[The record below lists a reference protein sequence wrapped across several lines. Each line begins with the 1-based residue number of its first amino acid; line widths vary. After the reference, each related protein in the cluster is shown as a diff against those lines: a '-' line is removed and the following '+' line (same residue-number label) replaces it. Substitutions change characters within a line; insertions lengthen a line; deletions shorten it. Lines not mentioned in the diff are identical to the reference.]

1 MKKMIETN
9 QVETSF
15 KRIEEALKDNEFY
28 ALYDDMVLIKQALI
42 ERDREIY
49 GLQQHN
55 RNLEDKLERIGGYH
69 YGNPKQ

>member
-1 MKKMIETN
+1 MKKMITTT

-15 KRIEEALKDNEFY
+15 KNLEKVLKDNGFY

-42 ERDREIY
+42 ERDRKIY

-69 YGNPKQ
+69 YENPKQ